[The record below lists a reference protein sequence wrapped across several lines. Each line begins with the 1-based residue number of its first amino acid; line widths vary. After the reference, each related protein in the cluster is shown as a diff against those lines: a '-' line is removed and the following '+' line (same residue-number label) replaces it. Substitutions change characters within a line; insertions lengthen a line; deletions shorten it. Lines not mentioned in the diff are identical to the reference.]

1 MSQTDKKEPSRNV
14 QERKIEMENNIY
26 VTPLSGRYAS
36 QEMNALWS
44 NDSKYTTWRK
54 LWIALAETE
63 KELGIDITDEQIQE
77 MKDHVNDIDYE
88 IVAKREKECRHDV
101 MAHVYEFGLKCPT
114 AKPVI
119 HLGAT
124 SCFVTDNT
132 DVILMTKA
140 LGLIKQKLLVVIKNL
155 RDFAL
160 KYKAVTCLGYTHFQP
175 AQLTTVGKRA
185 TLWLQDL
192 LEDLEELEFVESHM
206 KLLGCK
212 GTTGTQESFMKLLKD
227 EEKVKQVDGKI
238 AEKMGFEKVYGVSGQ
253 TYTRKL
259 DTRVLQVLSQ
269 IAQSCS
275 KFANDMRLLQHEKEL
290 EEPFEK
296 GQIGSSAMAYKRNPM
311 RSERINS
318 LARHVMAL
326 SMDPTITAGTQWLER
341 TLDDSANKR
350 ICVPESFLAVDAI
363 LILYANISKGIV
375 VYENVI
381 KTNMMQE
388 LPFMATEEILM
399 NAVLKGGDRQELH
412 EKIRVYSMEAG
423 RQVKEL
429 GKPNDLVERIA
440 NDPIFGLTK
449 EEIMQALNP
458 DHLCGR
464 APHQVDDFMAEYVN
478 PVLERYQDLSMDITT
493 EVNV

>member
-1 MSQTDKKEPSRNV
+1 
-14 QERKIEMENNIY
+14 MENNKY
-26 VTPLSGRYAS
+26 VTPLSGRYPS
-36 QEMNALWS
+36 DEMNYLWS
-44 NDSKYTTWRK
+44 NDSKYSTWRK

-63 KELGIDITDEQIQE
+63 KELGIDITEEQIKE
-77 MKDHVNDIDYE
+77 MKQNVNNIDYD
-88 IVAKREKECRHDV
+88 IVAKRERECRHDV
-101 MAHVYEFGLKCPT
+101 MAHVYEFGLKCPK
-114 AKPVI
+114 AKPII

-124 SCFVTDNT
+124 SCYVTDNT

-140 LGLIKQKLLVVIKNL
+140 LELIKQKVILVIKNL
-155 RDFAL
+155 KEFAL
-160 KYKAVTCLGYTHFQP
+160 KNKDIVCLGYTHFQP

-192 LEDLEELEFVESHM
+192 IEDLEEIEFVQSHM

-212 GTTGTQESFMKLLKD
+212 GTTGTQESFMKLFKD
-227 EEKVKQVDGKI
+227 EEKVKQIDMKI
-238 AEKMGFEKVYGVSGQ
+238 AEKMGFKNVYAVSGQ

-259 DTRVLQVLSQ
+259 DSRVLNLLAQ
-269 IAQSCS
+269 IAQSAS

-318 LARHVMAL
+318 LSRHVIAL
-326 SMDPTITAGTQWLER
+326 AQDTAMTASTQWLER

-350 ICVPESFLAVDAI
+350 ICVPESFLAVDSI
-363 LILYANISKGIV
+363 LVLYANISKDIV

-381 KTNMMQE
+381 KTNIMQE

-412 EKIRVYSMEAG
+412 EKIRVYSMESAK
-423 RQVKEL
+423 QVKEL
-429 GKPNDLVERIA
+429 GKPNDLVQRIA
-440 NDPIFGLTK
+440 ADKAFGLT
-449 EEIMQALNP
+449 ENEILEAMNP
-458 DHLCGR
+458 SNLCGR
-464 APHQVDDFMAEYVN
+464 APNQVVDFIEERVN
-478 PVLERYQDLSMDITT
+478 PVIEKYKNLVDNIKV

>member
-1 MSQTDKKEPSRNV
+1 
-14 QERKIEMENNIY
+14 MEKNEIY

-36 QEMNALWS
+36 KEMNRVWS
-44 NDSKYTTWRK
+44 SDAKYSTWRK

-63 KELGIDITDEQIQE
+63 KELGIDIKDEQINQ
-77 MKDHVNDIDYE
+77 MKQHVNDIDYE
-88 IVAKREKECRHDV
+88 IVSKREKECRHDV
-101 MAHVYEFGLKCPT
+101 MSHVYEFGMKCPL
-114 AKPVI
+114 AKPII

-132 DVILMTKA
+132 DVILMSQA
-140 LGLIKQKLLVVIKNL
+140 LKLIKQKLVIVINNLKEFASKN
-155 RDFAL
+155 
-160 KYKAVTCLGYTHFQP
+160 KGVTCLGYTHFQP

-185 TLWLQDL
+185 CLWMQDL

-206 KLLGCK
+206 KLLGSK
-212 GTTGTQESFMKLLKD
+212 GTTGTQESFMKLFKD
-227 EEKVKQVDGKI
+227 EEKVKQIDGKI
-238 AEKMGFEKVYGVSGQ
+238 AEKMGFDKCFAVSGQ

-259 DTRVLQVLSQ
+259 DSRVLNVLAS
-269 IAQSCS
+269 IAQSAS

-296 GQIGSSAMAYKRNPM
+296 NQIGSSAMAYKRNPM

-318 LARHVMAL
+318 LSRHVMAL
-326 SMDPTITAGTQWLER
+326 SMDPSITAATQWLER

-350 ICVPESFLAVDAI
+350 ICVPEAFLAIDAV
-363 LILYANISKGIV
+363 LILYGNITKDIV

-388 LPFMATEEILM
+388 LPFMGTEEIIM

-412 EKIRVYSMEAG
+412 EKIRVYSMEAS
-423 RQVKEL
+423 REVKEF
-429 GKPNDLVERIA
+429 GRPNDLVDRIVS
-440 NDPIFGLTK
+440 DESFGLTR
-449 EEIMQALNP
+449 EEILKALNP
-458 DHLCGR
+458 DNLCGR
-464 APHQVDDFMAEYVN
+464 AMHQVEEFIEGQVN
-478 PVLERYQDLSMDITT
+478 PVLEKYKDLLSGVSL

>member
-1 MSQTDKKEPSRNV
+1 
-14 QERKIEMENNIY
+14 MEKNIY
-26 VTPLSGRYAS
+26 TTPLSGRYPS
-36 QEMNALWS
+36 KEMNYIWS
-44 NDSKYTTWRK
+44 DDSKYSTWRK

-63 KELGIDITDEQIQE
+63 KELGIDISDDQINE
-77 MKDHVNDIDYE
+77 MKAHINDIDYDV
-88 IVAKREKECRHDV
+88 VAKREAECRHDV
-101 MAHVYEFGLKCPT
+101 MAHVYEFGTKCPT
-114 AKPVI
+114 AKPIV

-124 SCFVTDNT
+124 SCYVTDNT
-132 DVILMTKA
+132 DVILMTEA
-140 LGLIKQKLLVVIKNL
+140 LKLVKEKLIVVINNLKN
-155 RDFAL
+155 FAD
-160 KYKAVTCLGYTHFQP
+160 KYKGVTCLGYTHFQP

-212 GTTGTQESFMKLLKD
+212 GTTGTQESFMKLFKD
-227 EEKVKQVDGKI
+227 EEKVKQIDGKI
-238 AEKMGFEKVYGVSGQ
+238 AEKMGFDKFFAVSGQ

-259 DTRVLQVLSQ
+259 DSRVLNVLAQ
-269 IAQSCS
+269 IAQSAS

-318 LARHVMAL
+318 LSRHVVAL
-326 SMDPTITAGTQWLER
+326 SQDPNMTASTQWLER

-350 ICVPESFLAVDAI
+350 ICVPEAFLAVDSI
-363 LILYANISKGIV
+363 LILYANITSGIV

-388 LPFMATEEILM
+388 LPFMGTEEILM

-423 RQVKEL
+423 REVKEY
-429 GKPNDLVERIA
+429 GRPNDLVDRIA
-440 NDPIFGLTK
+440 NDSTFGMTK
-449 EEIMQALNP
+449 DEILLALNP
-458 DHLCGR
+458 DNLCGR
-464 APHQVDDFMAEYVN
+464 AKNQVIDFIETQVN
-478 PVLERYQDLSMDITT
+478 PVLEKYKEFLDIEMG

>member
-1 MSQTDKKEPSRNV
+1 M
-14 QERKIEMENNIY
+14 
-26 VTPLSGRYAS
+26 
-36 QEMNALWS
+36 
-44 NDSKYTTWRK
+44 
-54 LWIALAETE
+54 
-63 KELGIDITDEQIQE
+63 
-77 MKDHVNDIDYE
+77 
-88 IVAKREKECRHDV
+88 
-101 MAHVYEFGLKCPT
+101 
-114 AKPVI
+114 
-119 HLGAT
+119 
-124 SCFVTDNT
+124 
-132 DVILMTKA
+132 
-140 LGLIKQKLLVVIKNL
+140 
-155 RDFAL
+155 
-160 KYKAVTCLGYTHFQP
+160 
-175 AQLTTVGKRA
+175 
-185 TLWLQDL
+185 QDL

-227 EEKVKQVDGKI
+227 EEKVKQVDVKI
-238 AEKMGFEKVYGVSGQ
+238 AEKMGFKQVYNVSGQ

-259 DTRVLQVLSQ
+259 DTRVLHILSQ

-318 LARHVMAL
+318 LARHVMVL
-326 SMDPTITAGTQWLER
+326 SMDPTITSATQWLER

-423 RQVKEL
+423 KQVKEY
-429 GKPNDLVERIA
+429 GKPNDLVDRIA
-440 NDPIFGLTK
+440 NDISFGLTK
-449 EEIMQALNP
+449 EEIMKALNP
-458 DHLCGR
+458 DNLCGR
-464 APHQVDDFMAEYVN
+464 APRQVEDFIKERVN
-478 PVLERYQDLSMDITT
+478 PILEKYQDLGANVKT

>member
-1 MSQTDKKEPSRNV
+1 M
-14 QERKIEMENNIY
+14 QENEID

-36 QEMNALWS
+36 KEMNKIWS
-44 NDSKYTTWRK
+44 PSAKYSTWRK

-63 KELGIDITDEQIQE
+63 RELGINITDEQIGE
-77 MKDHVNDIDYE
+77 MKENVNNIDYD
-88 IVAKREKECRHDV
+88 IVAQREKECRHDV
-101 MAHVYEFGLKCPT
+101 MSHVYEFGLKCPK
-114 AKPVI
+114 AKPII

-132 DVILMTKA
+132 DVILMREA
-140 LGLIKQKLLVVIKNL
+140 LKIVKQKLIVVINNLKEFAERNKN
-155 RDFAL
+155 
-160 KYKAVTCLGYTHFQP
+160 VTCLGYTHFQP

-185 TLWLQDL
+185 TLWMQDL
-192 LEDLEELEFVESHM
+192 LEDLEELEFVEEHM

-212 GTTGTQESFMKLLKD
+212 GTTGTQESFMKLFKD
-227 EEKVKQVDGKI
+227 EAKVKQIDAKI
-238 AEKMGFEKVYGVSGQ
+238 AEKMGFDKFYAVSGQ

-259 DTRVLQVLSQ
+259 DSRVLNLLSG
-269 IAQSCS
+269 IAQSAS

-318 LARHVMAL
+318 LSRHVMVLAQ
-326 SMDPTITAGTQWLER
+326 DPSITAATQWLER

-350 ICVPESFLAVDAI
+350 ICVPEAFLAVDAI
-363 LILYANISKGIV
+363 LILYGNISKNIV

-381 KTNMMQE
+381 KSKLMQE
-388 LPFMATEEILM
+388 LPFMATEEIIM

-412 EKIRVYSMEAG
+412 EKIRVYSMESAKEVKQFG
-423 RQVKEL
+423 RQ
-429 GKPNDLVERIA
+429 NDLVDRIA
-440 NDPIFGLTK
+440 KDTSFGLTK
-449 EEIMQALNP
+449 EEILKALNP
-458 DHLCGR
+458 DNLCGI
-464 APHQVDDFMAEYVN
+464 APHQVDEFIKEKVS
-478 PVLERYQDLSMDITT
+478 PVLNKYAELLKFENI

>member
-1 MSQTDKKEPSRNV
+1 M
-14 QERKIEMENNIY
+14 NNEIY

-36 QEMNALWS
+36 KEMNKLWS
-44 NDSKYTTWRK
+44 SDTKYSTWRK
-54 LWIALAETE
+54 LWVALAKTE
-63 KELGIDITDEQIQE
+63 QELGINITDEQIKE
-77 MKDHVNDIDYE
+77 MEENIENIDYD
-88 IVAKREKECRHDV
+88 VVSAREKECRHDV
-101 MAHVYEFGLKCPT
+101 MAHVYEFGLKCPH
-114 AKPVI
+114 AKPII

-132 DVILMTKA
+132 DVILMTEGLK
-140 LGLIKQKLLVVIKNL
+140 LIKQKLLVVINNL
-155 RDFAL
+155 KEFAL
-160 KYKAVTCLGYTHFQP
+160 KNKGVTCLGYTHFQP

-192 LEDLEELEFVESHM
+192 LEDLEELEFVESNM

-212 GTTGTQESFMKLLKD
+212 GTTGTTESFMKLFKD
-227 EEKVKQVDGKI
+227 EEKVKQIDRKI
-238 AEKMGFEKVYGVSGQ
+238 AEKMNFDKVYAVSGQ

-259 DTRVLQVLSQ
+259 DSRVLNVLSS
-269 IAQSCS
+269 IAQSAS

-318 LARHVMAL
+318 LSRHVITLAI
-326 SMDPTITAGTQWLER
+326 DPAITSATQWLER

-350 ICVPESFLAVDAI
+350 ICVPESFLATDAL
-363 LILYANISKGIV
+363 LILYGNITKNIV

-388 LPFMATEEILM
+388 LPFMGTEEILM

-423 RQVKEL
+423 REVKEF
-429 GKPNDLVERIA
+429 GRPNDLVKRIA
-440 NDPIFGLTK
+440 NDESFGLTE
-449 EEIMQALNP
+449 EEILKILNP
-458 DHLCGR
+458 DNLCGR
-464 APHQVDDFMAEYVN
+464 AKNQVVDFVENQVN
-478 PVLERYQDLSMDITT
+478 PALDKYSDLLNGVNLD
-493 EVNV
+493 VNV